1 MAKSLHLAVRT
12 LHVLGMAVL
21 LGGAGAL
28 WYAARR
34 GDGAVLSLAGPY
46 EWAFWGALGVMV
58 VTGVG
63 NLGALGAPGP
73 GTRWGTVLLVK
84 LTVVAAFVLGS
95 LVRTAAVARLARDDD
110 SGGGGDSAGSATTTF
125 VRRAYG
131 ATTGA
136 LLALVV
142 LAEVLAH
149 G

>member
-1 MAKSLHLAVRT
+1 MAELTNLAVRT

-28 WYAARR
+28 WYASRF
-34 GDGAVLSLAGPY
+34 GDGAVIAFATRY
-46 EWAFWGALGVMV
+46 EWAFWGLLGVMV

-73 GTRWGTVLLVK
+73 ETRWGTILILKLAVVL
-84 LTVVAAFVLGS
+84 AFVVGS
-95 LVRTAAVARLARDDD
+95 LLRTLAVLQMACDD
-110 SGGGGDSAGSATTTF
+110 SH
-125 VRRAYG
+125 VVRRLCRRAYG
-131 ATTGA
+131 ATTGV
-136 LLALVV
+136 LLVLVV

>member
-1 MAKSLHLAVRT
+1 MAGALDVAVRT

-21 LGGAGAL
+21 LGGAGSL

-34 GDGAVLSLAGPY
+34 NDHAPLTAARWY

-73 GTRWGTVLLVK
+73 DTRWGTILLAKLVL
-84 LTVVAAFVLGS
+84 VVAFVLGS
-95 LVRTAAVARLARDDD
+95 LVRTVAVARLCDDGGRDDD
-110 SGGGGDSAGSATTTF
+110 RRLAPF
-125 VRRAYG
+125 CRRAYG
-131 ATTGA
+131 ATTA
-136 LLALVV
+136 VLLGLVV
-142 LAEVLAH
+142 IAEVLAH

>member
-1 MAKSLHLAVRT
+1 MAALIHIAVRT

-28 WYAARR
+28 WYTARR
-34 GDGAVLSLAGPY
+34 GDGTVASIATHY
-46 EWAFWGALGVMV
+46 ERAFWGALGVMV

-73 GTRWGTVLLVK
+73 DTRWGTILTVK
-84 LTVVAAFVLGS
+84 LAIVAAFVLGS
-95 LVRTAAVARLARDDD
+95 LVRTLAVVRME
-110 SGGGGDSAGSATTTF
+110 SADGRHTTPF
-125 VRRAYG
+125 CRRAYG
-131 ATTGA
+131 ATTGV
-136 LLALVV
+136 LLVLVV

>member
-1 MAKSLHLAVRT
+1 MADSLHLAVRT

-34 GDGAVLSLAGPY
+34 GSRSGDSGDALTSLASGY

-58 VTGVG
+58 ITGIG

-73 GTRWGTVLLVK
+73 ETRWGTILLVK
-84 LTVVAAFVLGS
+84 LAVVAAFVLGS
-95 LVRTAAVARLARDDD
+95 LVRTVAVARMNA
-110 SGGGGDSAGSATTTF
+110 GDGRTGDTSAPF
-125 VRRAYG
+125 YRWAYG

-136 LLALVV
+136 LLVLVV

>member
-1 MAKSLHLAVRT
+1 MAGSLQVAVRT

-34 GDGAVLSLAGPY
+34 GNGTALSFASPY

-73 GTRWGTVLLVK
+73 ESRWGTILIVK
-84 LTVVAAFVLGS
+84 LTIVVAFVLGS
-95 LVRTAAVARLARDDD
+95 LVRTVAVARMDVAN
-110 SGGGGDSAGSATTTF
+110 GGQQAGSATTF
-125 VRRAYG
+125 CRRAYG
-131 ATTGA
+131 ATAGA

>member
-1 MAKSLHLAVRT
+1 MAETLHVAVRT
-12 LHVLGMAVL
+12 LHVLGMVVL
-21 LGGAGAL
+21 LGGAGTV
-28 WYAARR
+28 WYVARR
-34 GDGAVLSLAGPY
+34 DDPGGGGDTASSLASGY

-73 GTRWGTVLLVK
+73 ETRWGSILLVK
-84 LTVVAAFVLGS
+84 LAVVAAFVLGS
-95 LVRTAAVARLARDDD
+95 LVRTVAVARMDAWSDR
-110 SGGGGDSAGSATTTF
+110 AGVTNAPF
-125 VRRAYG
+125 YRRAYG
-131 ATTGA
+131 ATTVV

>member
-1 MAKSLHLAVRT
+1 MAETLHVAVRT

-34 GDGAVLSLAGPY
+34 DSRSGDNDALGSLASGY

-63 NLGALGAPGP
+63 NLGALGAPRP
-73 GTRWGTVLLVK
+73 ETRWGSILLVK
-84 LTVVAAFVLGS
+84 LALVAVFVLGS
-95 LVRTAAVARLARDDD
+95 LVRTVVVAQMDAGAR
-110 SGGGGDSAGSATTTF
+110 SQPETAPF
-125 VRRAYG
+125 YRRAYG

-136 LLALVV
+136 LLVLVV